1 MDWTIV
7 ALDCPMLRPALG
19 RPAVLGLATFLLA
32 CAGGAPAAPDPE
44 APALGGAGAGSATSI
59 LFIGN
64 SLTQSNDLAGRV
76 AALSRRTPHAIATAA
91 VTGSGYSLGDHL
103 QDGRALGAIRG
114 GQFAYVALQ
123 QGPSTLPESRAD
135 LIASSRRFAEEI
147 RKAGGRPAL
156 LMAWPVPGQTFAAVS
171 ASYRAA
177 AQAVDGR
184 IFPAGDAMGLVTR
197 RDPSLRLF
205 VADGFHPSLLGTD
218 LAAATV
224 HCTLF
229 PEDRG
234 LLPDAL
240 AALQPGL
247 DDVQRRT
254 LAEAACDAEAPPS

>member
-1 MDWTIV
+1 MLPP
-7 ALDCPMLRPALG
+7 ALRRPA
-19 RPAVLGLATFLLA
+19 AVGFGAFLLA
-32 CAGGAPAAPDPE
+32 CAGRAPAAPDTP
-44 APALGGAGAGSATSI
+44 APAVNGGAAGAATSI

-76 AALSRRTPHAIATAA
+76 AALSRRTPHAIATSS

-103 QDGRALGAIRG
+103 QDGRALAAIRG
-114 GQFAYVALQ
+114 GQFAFVALQ

-135 LIASSRRFAEEI
+135 LIASSGRFAEEI

-156 LMAWPVPGQTFAAVS
+156 LMAWPLPGQTFAAVS

-240 AALQPGL
+240 AALQPQI
-247 DDVQRRT
+247 DAAQRRT
-254 LAEAACDAEAPPS
+254 LADAACEALDGPQAF

>member
-1 MDWTIV
+1 MLPR
-7 ALDCPMLRPALG
+7 ALRRPA
-19 RPAVLGLATFLLA
+19 AVGFGVLLLA
-32 CAGGAPAAPDPE
+32 CAGRAPAAPDTP
-44 APALGGAGAGSATSI
+44 APAVNGGAAGSATSI

-64 SLTQSNDLAGRV
+64 SLTQSNDLAARV
-76 AALSRRTPHAIATAA
+76 AALSRRTPHAIATAS

-114 GQFAYVALQ
+114 GQFAFVALQ

-156 LMAWPVPGQTFAAVS
+156 LMAWPLPGQTFAAVS

-184 IFPAGDAMGLVTR
+184 IFPAGDAMGIATR

-229 PEDRG
+229 PDDRG

-240 AALQPGL
+240 AALQPQL
-247 DDVQRRT
+247 DAGQRRT
-254 LAEAACDAEAPPS
+254 LADAACEALDGPPAL